1 MSDSSK
7 NANSVH
13 SSPQQSTRSPS
24 IEFSAG
30 SIQLD
35 QLLPMADLS
44 SGQLLPASPAGRSPS
59 GSNQMSSSE
68 GGFVSLDRESWPS
81 KRQSSEEVKPRP
93 SLKVEPAV
101 TKMSL
106 DKSPR

>member
-13 SSPQQSTRSPS
+13 SSPHQSSRSPS

-35 QLLPMADLS
+35 QLLPLADLS
-44 SGQLLPASPAGRSPS
+44 SGQLLPASPGRSPS